1 MISLRRFLRSER
13 PLENG
18 PQALSHT
25 IMRALAAAAKGG
37 NTKAI
42 TGSHGSG
49 NGRKKNTTIAL
60 GVARGA

>member
-42 TGSHGSG
+42 MGALIAMRVVMAL
-49 NGRKKNTTIAL
+49 RKIL
-60 GVARGA
+60 Q